1 MGHVLMLAIA
11 HSEDVCELGDCQ
23 NGVGILHFGELGT
36 RYEGSFRRSTFRG
49 RQTQHRWLMGCRR
62 AMGRWKSPRSG
73 HVYLGRRHRL
83 RRRKSPMPRGVVL
96 PSARPLNRLLSA
108 ERINQ
113 IHVPSQEWSKN
124 AMHGSGVLRSAS
136 GSIFEGEWFNNTC
149 TGYGASLSTNG
160 ETYEVRCIL
169 QVSHNSSRVGF

>member
-1 MGHVLMLAIA
+1 
-11 HSEDVCELGDCQ
+11 
-23 NGVGILHFGELGT
+23 
-36 RYEGSFRRSTFRG
+36 
-49 RQTQHRWLMGCRR
+49 
-62 AMGRWKSPRSG
+62 
-73 HVYLGRRHRL
+73 
-83 RRRKSPMPRGVVL
+83 MPRGVVL

-169 QVSHNSSRVGF
+169 QVSHNSSCRLLNLLELCRANSTNIFGTAWGSCKCRYSIRTPASLKTVLATATEHSRTSPERRRHANARLPGGTFALAQGALQTV